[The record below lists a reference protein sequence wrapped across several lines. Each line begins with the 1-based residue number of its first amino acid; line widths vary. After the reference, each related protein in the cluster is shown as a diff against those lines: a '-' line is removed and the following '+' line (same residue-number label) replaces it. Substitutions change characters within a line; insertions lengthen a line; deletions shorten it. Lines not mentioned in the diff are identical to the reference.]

1 MQGIAAAG
9 ATSAVGLGW
18 LSTTSAE
25 AQQATPQ
32 QNNLQNIEAEFCG
45 TFSPGPQIQQC
56 IACVEAQEDCD
67 EVGPLFPL
75 FTGLTGQ
82 CFTPDEIPEGAD
94 YVTLKAGLN
103 CYVAP
108 VVDDEGEPYTTFC
121 LPTGSPDISNVT
133 FYECDPDDPQPALV
147 DFKVTCKEITV
158 TTMNI
163 PDGEELTAEVTFL
176 DADGEESTE
185 TFTATVQNN
194 TATFAL
200 PGNLNPTNLRI
211 TFDGLVLDDQPVVA
225 QDAPCT
231 PKPPVFKDL
240 EVTCDAITITTT
252 DVPEGDTLSAEVTFV
267 GDIVETY
274 NVPVDADGVAVIP
287 LPGDL
292 DPSYLRVFYDDETLF
307 DGNIQASDAPC
318 AEVPPKPPKPP
329 KKKKGKRYRKKKR
342 ACKRKRREYEKVK
355 KKYEKGSAKK
365 SEVRKKKRAY
375 ERKKCEYE
383 RYRKRC
389 K

>member
-1 MQGIAAAG
+1 M
-9 ATSAVGLGW
+9 
-18 LSTTSAE
+18 
-25 AQQATPQ
+25 
-32 QNNLQNIEAEFCG
+32 
-45 TFSPGPQIQQC
+45 
-56 IACVEAQEDCD
+56 
-67 EVGPLFPL
+67 
-75 FTGLTGQ
+75 
-82 CFTPDEIPEGAD
+82 
-94 YVTLKAGLN
+94 
-103 CYVAP
+103 
-108 VVDDEGEPYTTFC
+108 
-121 LPTGSPDISNVT
+121 
-133 FYECDPDDPQPALV
+133 
-147 DFKVTCKEITV
+147 
-158 TTMNI
+158 
-163 PDGEELTAEVTFL
+163 TFL

-318 AEVPPKPPKPP
+318 AEVPPKPRSRRR
-329 KKKKGKRYRKKKR
+329 KKGKRYRKKKR
-342 ACKRKRREYEKVK
+342 VQTQETRVREGQ